1 MRSDLRW
8 LQLMKQ
14 EISTERGSTIRSDFK
29 TIKNMLNLRSLD
41 PLIEL
46 AFQEDIGI
54 GDVTTEATV
63 PPIQKGIGTLLA
75 KSEGVVAGLPVAERV
90 FAKLDETLIF
100 RALVNDG
107 DAVIAG
113 TPIAEV
119 QGSAKT
125 ILIGERTALNFLQ
138 RLSGIATLTAQFVEA
153 VAGYDTKIVD
163 TRKTAAGW
171 RAAQKYAVR
180 VGGAQNH
187 RFGLYDGVLIK
198 DNHIVAAG
206 GIGNAVQRARQ
217 IVPHTAKIEV
227 EVETVEQV
235 DEALEAGADILLL
248 DNMPPDIMQRVVQEV
263 SNRAVTEASGGIT
276 LNSVRAVAATG
287 VDFISVGALTHS
299 AMPMDI
305 SLNLTLVAK

>member
-1 MRSDLRW
+1 
-8 LQLMKQ
+8 
-14 EISTERGSTIRSDFK
+14 
-29 TIKNMLNLRSLD
+29 MLNLRSLD
-41 PLIEL
+41 PLIDL
-46 AFQEDIGI
+46 AFEEDIGI
-54 GDVTTEATV
+54 GDITTEATV
-63 PPIQKGIGTLLA
+63 PATQEGIGTLLA
-75 KSEGVVAGLPVAERV
+75 KSTGIVAGLPVAERV
-90 FAKLDETLIF
+90 FAKLDETLSF

-107 DAVIAG
+107 DAVKAG

-138 RLSGIATLTAQFVEA
+138 RLSGIATLTAQFVAA
-153 VAGYDTKIVD
+153 VADYDTKIVD

-171 RAAQKYAVR
+171 RAVQKYAVH

-206 GIGNAVQRARQ
+206 GIGNAVRHARQ
-217 IVPHTAKIEV
+217 VVPHTAKIEV
-227 EVETVEQV
+227 EVETLDQV

-248 DNMPPDIMQRVVQEV
+248 DNMSPSIMKSVVHEV
-263 SNRAVTEASGGIT
+263 GELAVTEASGGIT
-276 LNSVRAVAATG
+276 LEQVTTVAATG
-287 VDFISVGALTHS
+287 VNLISVGALTHS

-305 SLNLTLVAK
+305 SLTLTLIAG

>member
-1 MRSDLRW
+1 
-8 LQLMKQ
+8 
-14 EISTERGSTIRSDFK
+14 
-29 TIKNMLNLRSLD
+29 MLNLRSLD

-46 AFQEDIGI
+46 AFEEDIGI
-54 GDVTTEATV
+54 GDITTDATV
-63 PPIQKGIGTLLA
+63 PATQKGIGAFLA
-75 KSEGVVAGLPVAERV
+75 KSEGIVAGLPVAERV
-90 FAKLDETLIF
+90 FEKLDPTLTF
-100 RALVNDG
+100 RTLVNDG
-107 DAVIAG
+107 DAVGIS

-119 QGSAKT
+119 QGSAKS

-153 VAGYDTKIVD
+153 VADYDTKIVD

-171 RAAQKYAVR
+171 RAVQKYAVR
-180 VGGAQNH
+180 VGGGQNH

-206 GIGNAVQRARQ
+206 GIINAVQRARQ
-217 IVPHTAKIEV
+217 AVPHTAKIEV

-248 DNMPPDIMQRVVQEV
+248 DNMPPGIMQRIVQEV
-263 SNRAVTEASGGIT
+263 GDRAVTEASGGIT
-276 LNSVRAVAATG
+276 LEKVKTVAATG
-287 VDFISVGALTHS
+287 VDLISVGALTHS

-305 SLNLTLVAK
+305 SLTLTLVAESGTR

>member
-1 MRSDLRW
+1 
-8 LQLMKQ
+8 
-14 EISTERGSTIRSDFK
+14 
-29 TIKNMLNLRSLD
+29 MLNLRSLD

-46 AFQEDIGI
+46 AFEEDIGI
-54 GDVTTEATV
+54 GDITTDATV
-63 PPIQKGIGTLLA
+63 PPTQIGIGTLLA
-75 KSEGVVAGLPVAERV
+75 KSDGIVAGLPIAERV
-90 FAKLDETLIF
+90 FEKLDPTLAF
-100 RALVNDG
+100 RTLVKDG
-107 DAVIAG
+107 DAVVAS

-248 DNMPPDIMQRVVQEV
+248 DNMLPGIMQRVVQEV
-263 SNRAVTEASGGIT
+263 NNRVLTEASGGIT
-276 LNSVRAVAATG
+276 LDSVKSVAATG

>member
-1 MRSDLRW
+1 MAVS
-8 LQLMKQ
+8 KQ
-14 EISTERGSTIRSDFK
+14 PN
-29 TIKNMLNLRSLD
+29 NMLNLHSLD

-46 AFQEDIGI
+46 AFAEDIGM
-54 GDVTTEATV
+54 GDITTEATV
-63 PPIQKGIGTLLA
+63 PPTQDGMGTLLA
-75 KSEGVVAGLPVAERV
+75 KSDGIVAGLPVAERV
-90 FAKLDETLIF
+90 FVKLDETLLF
-100 RALVNDG
+100 RGLIADG
-107 DAVIAG
+107 DAVKAG

-119 QGSAKT
+119 RGSAKT

-171 RAAQKYAVR
+171 RAVQKYAVR
-180 VGGAQNH
+180 VGGGQNH

-206 GIGNAVQRARQ
+206 GIRNAVQRAQQ

-227 EVETVEQV
+227 EVETLDQV
-235 DEALEAGADILLL
+235 DEALKAGADILLL
-248 DNMPPDIMQRVVQEV
+248 DNMHPGMMKEVVQEV
-263 SNRAVTEASGGIT
+263 GDLAVTEASGGIT
-276 LNSVRAVAATG
+276 LDKVKTVAATG

-305 SLNLTLVAK
+305 SLTLTLVAG

>member
-1 MRSDLRW
+1 
-8 LQLMKQ
+8 
-14 EISTERGSTIRSDFK
+14 
-29 TIKNMLNLRSLD
+29 MLNLRSLD

-46 AFQEDIGI
+46 AFEEDIGI
-54 GDVTTEATV
+54 GDITTDATV
-63 PPIQKGIGTLLA
+63 PPTQTGIGTLLA
-75 KSEGVVAGLPVAERV
+75 KSEGIVAGLPVAERV
-90 FAKLDETLIF
+90 FEKLDSTLTF
-100 RALVNDG
+100 RRLVKEG
-107 DAVIAG
+107 DAVVAG
-113 TPIAEV
+113 TLIAEV

-153 VAGYDTKIVD
+153 VADYDTKIVD

-171 RAAQKYAVR
+171 RAVQKYAVR

-206 GIGNAVQRARQ
+206 GIRNAVQRARQ
-217 IVPHTAKIEV
+217 SVPHTAKIEV
-227 EVETVEQV
+227 EVETLEQV

-248 DNMPPDIMQRVVQEV
+248 DNMPTGIMQRVVKEV
-263 SNRAVTEASGGIT
+263 GNSALTEASGGIILDT
-276 LNSVRAVAATG
+276 VKAVAATG
-287 VDFISVGALTHS
+287 VDLISVGALTHS

>member
-1 MRSDLRW
+1 
-8 LQLMKQ
+8 
-14 EISTERGSTIRSDFK
+14 
-29 TIKNMLNLRSLD
+29 MLNLRALD
-41 PLIEL
+41 SLIEL
-46 AFQEDIGI
+46 AFEEDIGI
-54 GDVTTEATV
+54 GDITTETTV
-63 PPIQKGIGTLLA
+63 PPTQKGIGTMLA
-75 KSEGVVAGLPVAERV
+75 KSEGIVAGLPVAERV
-90 FAKLDETLIF
+90 FEKLDATLTF
-100 RALVNDG
+100 RRLVKEG
-107 DAVIAG
+107 EAVVSD

-119 QGSAKT
+119 HGSAKT

-138 RLSGIATLTAQFVEA
+138 RLSGIATLTAQFVA
-153 VAGYDTKIVD
+153 TVANYDTKIVD

-206 GIGNAVQRARQ
+206 GIGNAVQQARQ
-217 IVPHTAKIEV
+217 TVPHTAKIEV

-248 DNMPPDIMQRVVQEV
+248 DNMPPGIMQRVVQEV
-263 SNRAVTEASGGIT
+263 SHRAVTEASGGIT
-276 LNSVRAVAATG
+276 LDTVKAVAATG

>member
-1 MRSDLRW
+1 
-8 LQLMKQ
+8 
-14 EISTERGSTIRSDFK
+14 
-29 TIKNMLNLRSLD
+29 MLNLRSLD
-41 PLIEL
+41 PLIDL
-46 AFQEDIGI
+46 AFEEDIGI
-54 GDVTTEATV
+54 GDITTEATV
-63 PPIQKGIGTLLA
+63 PPTQEGIGTLLA
-75 KSEGVVAGLPVAERV
+75 KSDGIVAGLPVAERV
-90 FAKLDETLIF
+90 FAKLDETVLF
-100 RALVNDG
+100 RALVIDG
-107 DAVIAG
+107 DAVKAD

-171 RAAQKYAVR
+171 RAVQKYAVH

-206 GIGNAVQRARQ
+206 GIGNAVLRARQ
-217 IVPHTAKIEV
+217 VVPHTAKIEV

-235 DEALEAGADILLL
+235 DEALKAGADILLL
-248 DNMPPDIMQRVVQEV
+248 DNMPPNIMERVVHEV
-263 SNRAVTEASGGIT
+263 GDRAVTEASGGIT
-276 LNSVRAVAATG
+276 LEQVKIVAATG
-287 VDFISVGALTHS
+287 VNLISVGALTHS

-305 SLNLTLVAK
+305 SLTLTLIAQ

>member
-1 MRSDLRW
+1 
-8 LQLMKQ
+8 
-14 EISTERGSTIRSDFK
+14 
-29 TIKNMLNLRSLD
+29 MLNLRAVDS
-41 PLIEL
+41 LIEL
-46 AFQEDIGI
+46 AFEEDIGI
-54 GDVTTEATV
+54 GDITTEATV
-63 PPIQKGIGTLLA
+63 PPAQNGVGTLLA
-75 KSEGVVAGLPVAERV
+75 KSDGSVAGLLVAERV
-90 FAKLDETLIF
+90 FAKLDETLAF
-100 RALVNDG
+100 RGLVADG
-107 DAVIAG
+107 DAVKAG

-171 RAAQKYAVR
+171 RAVQKYAVR
-180 VGGAQNH
+180 VGGGQNH

-206 GIGNAVQRARQ
+206 GIRNAVQRARQ
-217 IVPHTAKIEV
+217 VVPHTAKIEV
-227 EVETVEQV
+227 EVETLDQV

-248 DNMPPDIMQRVVQEV
+248 DNMPPSLMKAVVQAV
-263 SNRAVTEASGGIT
+263 GDRAVTEASGGIT
-276 LNSVRAVAATG
+276 LDKVKTVAAAG
-287 VDFISVGALTHS
+287 VDLISVGALTHS

-305 SLNLTLVAK
+305 SLTLTLSAG

>member
-1 MRSDLRW
+1 
-8 LQLMKQ
+8 
-14 EISTERGSTIRSDFK
+14 
-29 TIKNMLNLRSLD
+29 MLNLRALD

-46 AFQEDIGI
+46 AFEEDIGI
-54 GDVTTEATV
+54 GDITTDATV
-63 PPIQKGIGTLLA
+63 PSTQKGIGTFLA

-90 FAKLDETLIF
+90 FEKLDPTLTF
-100 RALVNDG
+100 HTLVNDG
-107 DAVIAG
+107 DAVDVN

-119 QGSAKT
+119 QGSAKN

-153 VAGYDTKIVD
+153 VADYDTKIVD

-171 RAAQKYAVR
+171 RAVQKYAVR

-198 DNHIVAAG
+198 DNHIVASG
-206 GIGNAVQRARQ
+206 GIINAVQQARQ
-217 IVPHTAKIEV
+217 VVPHTAKIEV

-235 DEALEAGADILLL
+235 DEALAAGADILLL
-248 DNMPPDIMQRVVQEV
+248 DNMPPGIMQRIVQEV
-263 SNRAVTEASGGIT
+263 GDRAVTEASGGIT
-276 LNSVRAVAATG
+276 LDKVKTVAATG
-287 VDFISVGALTHS
+287 VDLISVGALTHS

-305 SLNLTLVAK
+305 SLTLTLVAESGTG

>member
-1 MRSDLRW
+1 
-8 LQLMKQ
+8 
-14 EISTERGSTIRSDFK
+14 
-29 TIKNMLNLRSLD
+29 MLNLRALD

-46 AFQEDIGI
+46 AFEEDIGI
-54 GDVTTEATV
+54 GDITTEATV
-63 PPIQKGIGTLLA
+63 PPTQKGIGILLA
-75 KSEGVVAGLPVAERV
+75 KSEGIVAGLPVAERV
-90 FAKLDETLIF
+90 FEKLDATLTF
-100 RALVNDG
+100 RRLVKEG
-107 DAVIAG
+107 EAVG
-113 TPIAEV
+113 SDTPIAEV
-119 QGSAKT
+119 HGSAKT

-138 RLSGIATLTAQFVEA
+138 RLSGIATLTAQFVET

-171 RAAQKYAVR
+171 RAVQKYAVR

-198 DNHIVAAG
+198 DNHIVAAE

-217 IVPHTAKIEV
+217 IVPHTVKVEV

-235 DEALEAGADILLL
+235 DEALKAGADILLL
-248 DNMPPDIMQRVVQEV
+248 DNMPPGIMQRVVQEV

-276 LNSVRAVAATG
+276 LDSVKAVAATG

-305 SLNLTLVAK
+305 SLNLTLVAT

>member
-1 MRSDLRW
+1 
-8 LQLMKQ
+8 
-14 EISTERGSTIRSDFK
+14 
-29 TIKNMLNLRSLD
+29 MLNLRSLD

-46 AFQEDIGI
+46 AFEEDIGI
-54 GDVTTEATV
+54 GDITTEATV
-63 PPIQKGIGTLLA
+63 PPTQKGIGTLLA
-75 KSEGVVAGLPVAERV
+75 KSDGTVAGLPVAERV
-90 FAKLDETLIF
+90 FEKLDATLTF
-100 RALVNDG
+100 RRLVEEG
-107 DAVIAG
+107 EAVASD

-119 QGSAKT
+119 HGSAKT

-138 RLSGIATLTAQFVEA
+138 RLSGIATFTARFVA
-153 VAGYDTKIVD
+153 TVANYDTKIVD

-217 IVPHTAKIEV
+217 TVPHTAKIEV

-235 DEALEAGADILLL
+235 DEALKAGADILLL
-248 DNMPPDIMQRVVQEV
+248 DNMPPGLMARVVQEV
-263 SNRAVTEASGGIT
+263 RHRAVTEASGGIT
-276 LNSVRAVAATG
+276 LDSVKAVAATG

>member
-1 MRSDLRW
+1 
-8 LQLMKQ
+8 
-14 EISTERGSTIRSDFK
+14 
-29 TIKNMLNLRSLD
+29 MLNTRSLD

-46 AFQEDIGI
+46 AFEEDIGI
-54 GDVTTEATV
+54 GDITTDAIV
-63 PPIQKGIGTLLA
+63 PSTQMGVGTLLA
-75 KSEGVVAGLPVAERV
+75 KSAGIVAGLPVAERV
-90 FAKLDETLIF
+90 FEKLDPTLTF
-100 RALVNDG
+100 RRLVKDSE
-107 DAVIAG
+107 AVVAG

-119 QGSAKT
+119 QGTAQT

-138 RLSGIATLTAQFVEA
+138 RLSGIATFTARFVEA
-153 VAGYDTKIVD
+153 VAEYDTKIVD

-171 RAAQKYAVR
+171 RAVQKYAVR
-180 VGGAQNH
+180 IGGAQNH

-217 IVPHTAKIEV
+217 TVPHTAKIEV

-248 DNMPPDIMQRVVQEV
+248 DNMPPGIMARVVQAV
-263 SNRAVTEASGGIT
+263 GNRAVTEASGGIT
-276 LNSVRAVAATG
+276 LDSVKAVAATG

-305 SLNLTLVAK
+305 SLNLTL